1 MSINREAYNI
11 PTISK
16 LQPLYDNYIVKSNE
30 NEDYTNQE
38 KQEENALLRTI
49 LDTEVMKETRKFLM
63 EKGESQYFKF

>member
-38 KQEENALLRTI
+38 KQEENALLRAI

-63 EKGESQYFKF
+63 EKGESQYFQF